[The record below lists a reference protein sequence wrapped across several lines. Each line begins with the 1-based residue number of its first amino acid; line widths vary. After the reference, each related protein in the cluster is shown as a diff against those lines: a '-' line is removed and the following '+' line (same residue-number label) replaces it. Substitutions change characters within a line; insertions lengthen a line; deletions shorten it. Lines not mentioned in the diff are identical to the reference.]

1 MNTLSILRSVL
12 SGVATTRLLTKDTG
26 QNAGCSHKR
35 TKNRQFL
42 LCVIVP
48 ILIIFQALLLQAT
61 QIKDYEKHS

>member
-42 LCVIVP
+42 FVIVP
-48 ILIIFQALLLQAT
+48 ILIILQALLLQAT